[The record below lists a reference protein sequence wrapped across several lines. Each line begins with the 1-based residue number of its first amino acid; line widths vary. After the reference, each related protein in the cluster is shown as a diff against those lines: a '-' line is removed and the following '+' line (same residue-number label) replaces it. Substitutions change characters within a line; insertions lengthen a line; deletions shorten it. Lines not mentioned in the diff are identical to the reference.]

1 MAPRPNCQLR
11 QKSMEV
17 LDSTTEM
24 AMARAD
30 QLVQAKFALL
40 KGTTSEEREKVLNAA
55 AQSLQTAGNGALLLK
70 Q

>member
-11 QKSMEV
+11 QKSRSEA
-17 LDSTTEM
+17 LDSTKEM
-24 AMARAD
+24 AMARVD

-55 AQSLQTAGNGALLLK
+55 AELAANERMVPCC
-70 Q
+70 